1 MYKNILVPIDLSHPE
16 PGQKTLQIARE
27 IGGKDARITA
37 LNVLHEIPSF
47 AASQLPEGTLKKNL
61 ANSVSEL
68 EALAEPVG
76 AAAEVQYGHSYTAI
90 LQYAQEIGADLIVV
104 ASHRPGFQDYLL
116 GSTAARVVRHAQCAV
131 LVDR

>member
-16 PGQKTLQIARE
+16 PGEKTLKIARE

-37 LNVLHEIPSF
+37 LTVLYEIPRF
-47 AASQLPEGTLKKNL
+47 AASQLPEGTLKTNL
-61 ANSVSEL
+61 ANSSSQL
-68 EALAEPVG
+68 QALGEPVG
-76 AAAEVQYGHSYTAI
+76 AAAEVRYGHTYTTI
-90 LQYAQEIGADLIVV
+90 LEYAQEVGADLIVV